1 MKVFRLVLC
10 LAGLA
15 VYLIVRPA
23 VETSS
28 PPHTPAPAS
37 MPNGRALTVEPSPES
52 MTSKSLPPEDG
63 LAAGK
68 SSRYSKSQST
78 KVELD
83 HGSFR

>member
-28 PPHTPAPAS
+28 LPHAPAPAAAQ
-37 MPNGRALTVEPSPES
+37 NGRTFTVEPSPDS
-52 MTSKSLPPEDG
+52 ITSKAPLPEKG
-63 LAAGK
+63 LVAGK
-68 SSRYSKSQST
+68 PSR
-78 KVELD
+78 
-83 HGSFR
+83 

>member
-28 PPHTPAPAS
+28 LPHTLAPAAI
-37 MPNGRALTVEPSPES
+37 PNGRAFTVEPS
-52 MTSKSLPPEDG
+52 PEDG

-68 SSRYSKSQST
+68 PSR
-78 KVELD
+78 
-83 HGSFR
+83 